1 MRARAL
7 AASVWQAVA
16 VPTFDGVQSHVLV
29 RALDRFRERV
39 AESLVAPLE
48 RELRGFQPAVVKELL
63 EELAVIGRQLEVGPV
78 RTAEPNPPWPECS
91 VHEVHARMLKRVI
104 VVERRALAQEIDGPR
119 QKTTHRDAIRWLE
132 RELRVLDDLIAS
144 EWFGATTPARVPRLT
159 DFMSIRHAEAAR
171 PQLGATEPGELDE
184 KFGIL
189 QAPRSLLPD
198 LASHRAR
205 CELRDLP
212 VALVYLDIDD
222 FKAFNTEYGE
232 TRVDRDV
239 LPPFMERL
247 EAVAFARGHA
257 YRIGGDEYAA
267 LLPNTDADDAL
278 AFARRFAASCRTL
291 RCPGIDRRP
300 TISAGIVVV
309 GPDGFLTEH
318 ELLARADRA
327 KAFAKAEGKARAASY
342 TGDRFREDDLC
353 DLGAL

>member
-1 MRARAL
+1 MPA
-7 AASVWQAVA
+7 
-16 VPTFDGVQSHVLV
+16 FDGVQSHVLV
-29 RALDRFRERV
+29 RALDRFRARV
-39 AESLVAPLE
+39 AETLVEPL
-48 RELRGFQPAVVKELL
+48 RAELRGFEPPAVKELL

-104 VVERRALAQEIDGPR
+104 VVERRALAQEIDLPR

-132 RELRVLDDLIAS
+132 RELRVLDDLIGS
-144 EWFGATTPARVPRLT
+144 EWFAAATPARVPRLT
-159 DFMSIRHAEAAR
+159 DYMSIRHVEAAR
-171 PQLGATEPGELDE
+171 PQLVAPRPVELDE

-198 LASHRAR
+198 LAAHRGR
-205 CELRDLP
+205 CELRELP

-257 YRIGGDEYAA
+257 YRMGGDEYAA

-278 AFARRFAASCRTL
+278 AFTRRFAASLRAL

-327 KAFAKAEGKARAASY
+327 KAFAKAQGKARAAGYES
-342 TGDRFREDDLC
+342 DRFREDDLV